1 MTACPADPTALL
13 ALLRQTRSLLAAH
26 VNLGLAAYPAR
37 RELRH
42 FLAVR
47 LAAPSVP
54 MAQLREQ
61 PVRPSPP
68 MMPEQGATPP
78 VPALSLSEIAGQL
91 AACRRCP
98 GAAPL
103 SSGLGC
109 AAPKLMVVSDCCV
122 GKERGQGLLWSQEE
136 DVLFWRMMAA
146 IGLSR
151 ESVYL
156 TSALKC
162 PQQQPLPPGS
172 GSPEER
178 ACLPWLEAELQAV
191 QPRLICAFGEAAARM
206 LLGSGATPLLRLRK
220 KLHTCTQL
228 EAAQVLATYPP
239 RLLLQHPELKQAA
252 WEDLQLLQKR
262 LAFPS

>member
-1 MTACPADPTALL
+1 
-13 ALLRQTRSLLAAH
+13 
-26 VNLGLAAYPAR
+26 
-37 RELRH
+37 
-42 FLAVR
+42 
-47 LAAPSVP
+47 

-68 MMPEQGATPP
+68 MMPEQAAAPS
-78 VPALSLSEIAGQL
+78 VPALSLNEIARQL

-98 GAAPL
+98 EAAPL
-103 SSGLGC
+103 PGLGC
-109 AAPKLMVVSDCCV
+109 AAPKLMVVSDCFV
-122 GKERGQGLLWSQEE
+122 GRERGQGLLWSQEE

-146 IGLSR
+146 IGLNR

-162 PQQQPLPPGS
+162 PQQQPTSPAS

-178 ACLPWLEAELQAV
+178 ACLPWLKAELQAV
-191 QPRLICAFGEAAARM
+191 QPRLICVFGEAAARM

-220 KLHTCTQL
+220 KLHTSTQL